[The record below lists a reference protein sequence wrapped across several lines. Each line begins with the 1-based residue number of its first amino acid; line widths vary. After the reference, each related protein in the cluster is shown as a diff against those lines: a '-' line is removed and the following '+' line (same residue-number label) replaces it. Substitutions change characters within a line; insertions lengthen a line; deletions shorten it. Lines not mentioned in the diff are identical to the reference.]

1 MQIHELTRKQL
12 NEVDIAGP
20 DGLIAGAKAAY
31 GALKQK
37 GGAKDALR
45 TVTPGQSQGA
55 FSTADLVQSDFAK
68 RMQAVK
74 NNAAMKQVAANI
86 QQQWEQTRKTL
97 PAAQSAPATAPTKAA
112 TLPATTA
119 PANQSPEEIRK
130 AKQAAAAKVAQ
141 GQIAGQ
147 PAAVTT
153 PPATTTPVQTSTTS
167 APGYSSVKTN
177 APPGIPS
184 VGGSK
189 LPQPTV
195 ATSPALN
202 KSRNE
207 LALLKKATASLQ
219 GGPALSPQELQKVN
233 ASRVSQGQP
242 PIPTPKNEPIVVG
255 KDKPLDPKNPADAAL
270 IAKIQA
276 AQQKAAPV
284 VTQESLQLVE
294 AASLPQVTK
303 WFTQAVIPQSMVA
316 NKEKY
321 LKNPT
326 IQATLKSIVTAENQP
341 DDKKRQELQAAEF
354 LNLVSAA
361 GVVSQQIAAKQPQT
375 ATATSG
381 TGATAPQ
388 AAGVQAATTQL
399 QKLAG
404 LNTTQIEAIKK
415 IFAGAPTV
423 TTGDPNT
430 ANFLQ
435 AFGIKTS

>member
-55 FSTADLVQSDFAK
+55 FGTADLTQSDFAK
-68 RMQAVK
+68 RMQGIK

-97 PAAQSAPATAPTKAA
+97 PAAQAAPATAPTKAA
-112 TLPATTA
+112 TPPATTV

-147 PAAVTT
+147 PSAVTT
-153 PPATTTPVQTSTTS
+153 PPATTAPAQTSTTP

-177 APPGIPS
+177 SPAGIPS

-195 ATSPALN
+195 ATQPT
-202 KSRNE
+202 
-207 LALLKKATASLQ
+207 KAT
-219 GGPALSPQELQKVN
+219 PAK
-233 ASRVSQGQP
+233 
-242 PIPTPKNEPIVVG
+242 PTTAPAAKSTEPIIVG
-255 KDKPLDPKNPADAAL
+255 RGQKPLDPKNPADAAM

-276 AQQKAAPV
+276 AQQKASPT
-284 VTQESLQLVE
+284 VTQESVQLVE
-294 AASLPQVTK
+294 AASLAQVTD
-303 WFTQAVIPQSMVA
+303 WFTKSVIPRSA
-316 NKEKY
+316 AGHEAEY
-321 LKNPT
+321 LQNPT
-326 IQATLKSIVTAENQP
+326 IQATLKNIVAAENQP
-341 DDKKRQELQAAEF
+341 DDKTRQKSQAAEF
-354 LNLVSAA
+354 LNLVSAVA
-361 GVVSQQIAAKQPQT
+361 AETQIVQAKNPQAA
-375 ATATSG
+375 ATA
-381 TGATAPQ
+381 GAGAAAPQ

-404 LNTTQIEAIKK
+404 LNPGQIEAIKK

>member
-97 PAAQSAPATAPTKAA
+97 PAAQSAPATAA
-112 TLPATTA
+112 TPPATTA

-141 GQIAGQ
+141 GQMAGQ
-147 PAAVTT
+147 PTAGTT
-153 PPATTTPVQTSTTS
+153 PPTTVAAPSQTTTS
-167 APGYSSVKTN
+167 APGYSSVKMN
-177 APPGIPS
+177 APAGVPS

-195 ATSPALN
+195 ATQPKTATPA
-202 KSRNE
+202 KP
-207 LALLKKATASLQ
+207 ATA
-219 GGPALSPQELQKVN
+219 PANNNAKTVVPNANVSPNKPGLPGASELDKFNQ
-233 ASRVSQGQP
+233 RVAQALKQQP
-242 PIPTPKNEPIVVG
+242 
-255 KDKPLDPKNPADAAL
+255 
-270 IAKIQA
+270 
-276 AQQKAAPV
+276 
-284 VTQESLQLVE
+284 VTEQLTE
-294 AASLPQVTK
+294 AASLAQITD
-303 WFTQAVIPQSMVA
+303 WFTKSVIPRSA
-316 NKEKY
+316 AGHEAEY
-321 LKNPT
+321 LQNPT
-326 IQATLKSIVTAENQP
+326 IQATLKNIVAAENQP
-341 DDKKRQELQAAEF
+341 DDKERQKSQAAEF

-404 LNTTQIEAIKK
+404 LNPGQIEAIKK

-423 TTGDPNT
+423 TTRDPNT

-435 AFGIKTS
+435 ALGIKTS

>member
-1 MQIHELTRKQL
+1 MQIHELTQKQL

-68 RMQAVK
+68 RMQVVK

-97 PAAQSAPATAPTKAA
+97 PAAQSAP
-112 TLPATTA
+112 
-119 PANQSPEEIRK
+119 S
-130 AKQAAAAKVAQ
+130 AQ
-141 GQIAGQ
+141 T
-147 PAAVTT
+147 PAA
-153 PPATTTPVQTSTTS
+153 PSQTTTS
-167 APGYSSVKTN
+167 APGYSSVKMN
-177 APPGIPS
+177 APAGVPT

-195 ATSPALN
+195 ATQPKTA
-202 KSRNE
+202 
-207 LALLKKATASLQ
+207 ATAKTATATA
-219 GGPALSPQELQKVN
+219 PAAKS
-233 ASRVSQGQP
+233 
-242 PIPTPKNEPIVVG
+242 TEPMVVG
-255 KDKPLDPKNPADAAL
+255 KGQKPLDPKNPADAAL

-276 AQQKAAPV
+276 AQQKASPT

-326 IQATLKSIVTAENQP
+326 IQATLKSIVAAENQP

-435 AFGIKTS
+435 ALGIKTS

>member
-37 GGAKDALR
+37 GGAGDALR

-97 PAAQSAPATAPTKAA
+97 PAAQSAPAA
-112 TLPATTA
+112 
-119 PANQSPEEIRK
+119 QS
-130 AKQAAAAKVAQ
+130 
-141 GQIAGQ
+141 
-147 PAAVTT
+147 
-153 PPATTTPVQTSTTS
+153 QTTTS
-167 APGYSSVKTN
+167 APGYSPVKMN
-177 APPGIPS
+177 APAGIPT

-242 PIPTPKNEPIVVG
+242 V
-255 KDKPLDPKNPADAAL
+255 DL
-270 IAKIQA
+270 
-276 AQQKAAPV
+276 
-284 VTQESLQLVE
+284 ESS
-294 AASLPQVTK
+294 A
-303 WFTQAVIPQSMVA
+303 
-316 NKEKY
+316 
-321 LKNPT
+321 
-326 IQATLKSIVTAENQP
+326 
-341 DDKKRQELQAAEF
+341 F
-354 LNLVSAA
+354 L
-361 GVVSQQIAAKQPQT
+361 
-375 ATATSG
+375 
-381 TGATAPQ
+381 
-388 AAGVQAATTQL
+388 
-399 QKLAG
+399 
-404 LNTTQIEAIKK
+404 
-415 IFAGAPTV
+415 
-423 TTGDPNT
+423 
-430 ANFLQ
+430 
-435 AFGIKTS
+435 

>member
-97 PAAQSAPATAPTKAA
+97 PAAQSAPATAPTTAPTTAA
-112 TLPATTA
+112 TPPATTA

-130 AKQAAAAKVAQ
+130 VKQAAAAKVAQ
-141 GQIAGQ
+141 GQMAGQ

-153 PPATTTPVQTSTTS
+153 PPATTTPAQTSTTT
-167 APGYSSVKTN
+167 APGYSSVKMN
-177 APPGIPS
+177 APAGIPS

-195 ATSPALN
+195 ATQLTKA
-202 KSRNE
+202 
-207 LALLKKATASLQ
+207 ATAKPTTA
-219 GGPALSPQELQKVN
+219 PAAKS
-233 ASRVSQGQP
+233 
-242 PIPTPKNEPIVVG
+242 TEPIIVG
-255 KDKPLDPKNPADAAL
+255 RGQKPLDPKNPADAAM

-276 AQQKAAPV
+276 TQQKASPT
-284 VTQESLQLVE
+284 VTQESVQLVE
-294 AASLPQVTK
+294 AASLAQITD
-303 WFTQAVIPQSMVA
+303 WFTKSVIPRSA
-316 NKEKY
+316 SGHEAEY
-321 LKNPT
+321 LQNPT
-326 IQATLKSIVTAENQP
+326 IQATLKNIVAAENQP
-341 DDKKRQELQAAEF
+341 DDKTRQKSQAAEF
-354 LNLVSAA
+354 LNLVSAVA
-361 GVVSQQIAAKQPQT
+361 AETQIVQAKNPQAA
-375 ATATSG
+375 ATA
-381 TGATAPQ
+381 GAGAAAPQ
-388 AAGVQAATTQL
+388 AAGVQAATIQL

-404 LNTTQIEAIKK
+404 LNPGQIEAIKK